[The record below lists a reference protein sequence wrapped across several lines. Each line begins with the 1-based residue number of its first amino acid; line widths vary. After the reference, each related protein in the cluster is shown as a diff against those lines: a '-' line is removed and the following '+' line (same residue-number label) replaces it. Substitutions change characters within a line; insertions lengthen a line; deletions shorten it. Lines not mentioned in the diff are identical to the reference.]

1 MKSIYI
7 FFELPLYIHPY
18 SFFDATKATEVAHGL
33 LVAVTYE
40 YNNEDIFCEAPQFPC
55 PSPLSASTETQD
67 AERFPFCLG
76 GKSAQRVGRW

>member
-33 LVAVTYE
+33 LVAVS
-40 YNNEDIFCEAPQFPC
+40 CEAPQFPC